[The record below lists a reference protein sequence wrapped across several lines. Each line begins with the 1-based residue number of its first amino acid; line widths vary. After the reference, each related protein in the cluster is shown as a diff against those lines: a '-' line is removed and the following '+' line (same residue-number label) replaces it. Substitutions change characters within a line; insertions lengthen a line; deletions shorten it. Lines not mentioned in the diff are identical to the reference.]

1 MIHRFILSFD
11 ATIDLEETEDY
22 YLNISER
29 LVYNFWTEFD
39 NTIFRIREN
48 PNQFQKKYEDVRIAF
63 FESLPFGIHF
73 EIDEDLIKIAR
84 VLHFKR
90 NF

>member
-73 EIDEDLIKIAR
+73 IIDEDLIKIAR